1 MVGMFNWTLNSLL
14 LFHPKTYFTTHV
26 DIKSTGSINQVT
38 YKINDNILEN
48 KLELK
53 DLHVT
58 VDNHLTFSNHIAE
71 KVNKDN

>member
-1 MVGMFNWTLNSLL
+1 M
-14 LFHPKTYFTTHV
+14 HV